1 MSGYNNTGLQQGTSP
16 SHFES
21 GSGEVILV
29 GNDLL
34 KDKPQYIAQLFQTY
48 NERVPFLYKL
58 KALGFSRAVQG
69 PETGHYEEPRKT
81 NTFTIANII
90 TPPGSPTPNK
100 TMVVQISAAD
110 MVSFTNINNNTIT
123 GSRMRETEVFMTSDE
138 KLFQIITK
146 DESQNPHY
154 LTVKPVTPGDD
165 TTVSITAG
173 EKVFI
178 VGAFSAEA
186 TGQPGPLTE
195 RYMKYTNS
203 FAILK
208 ETKVFSGT
216 YLTTASPFVPVEG
229 KPGYFYVKSIQQVT
243 VDHEKQKSQTT
254 LFARPF
260 GNVTQASELG
270 QNTVVNGTDGL
281 TYFAKTYGISDGF
294 GTLADYGTDDFYS
307 MTTYYEQRRV
317 SGNDIVLMEGYD
329 MSNRQD
335 VVLKDLLD
343 GSYVDYTADKYMGS
357 LLASSGLS
365 KERMFVTLGF
375 KGFRI
380 GGYNFLKMVI
390 DEFND
395 TQGAGIFTA
404 FSQSSYG
411 VPMGFFKNK
420 MMDNKLPIMGYE
432 YRGRPG
438 YSRENEI
445 WRNGGA
451 GDDSVVKSS
460 DKDVANWYLRSEI
473 ATHFSHG
480 SWFYVQRPGN

>member
-1 MSGYNNTGLQQGTSP
+1 MSGYDNTGLQQGTSP

-34 KDKPQYIAQLFQTY
+34 RDKPQYITKLFQTY
-48 NERVPFLYKL
+48 NERTPFLYKL

-81 NTFTIANII
+81 NVFTIESII
-90 TPPGSPTPNK
+90 TAPGAPTVNK
-100 TMVVQISAAD
+100 TMVVQISAND

-138 KLFQIITK
+138 QTFQIISK
-146 DESQNPHY
+146 DETQNPHY
-154 LTVKPVTPGDD
+154 LTVKPTTPGGD

-173 EKVFI
+173 EQVFI

-195 RYMKYTNS
+195 RYYKYTNS

-216 YLTTASPFVPVEG
+216 YLTTASPFAPVEG
-229 KPGYFYVKSIQQVT
+229 KPGYFYVKGIQQVT
-243 VDHEKQKSQTT
+243 VDHEKQKSQTM
-254 LFARPF
+254 LFAKPF
-260 GNVTQASELG
+260 GNITQASALG

-281 TYFAKTYGISDGF
+281 TYFANSYGLHDGY
-294 GTLADYGTDDFYS
+294 GTIADYDSDDFYA

-335 VVLKDLLD
+335 IILKDLTD
-343 GSYVDYTADKYMGS
+343 GTYVDYTAEKYMGP
-357 LLASSGLS
+357 LLQSSGLS
-365 KERMFVTLGF
+365 KEKMFFTLGF
-375 KGFRI
+375 KGFHI

-395 TQGAGIFTA
+395 TQGAGIFNT
-404 FSQSSYG
+404 FSQSSYA

-420 MMDNKLPIMGYE
+420 KMDVKLPIMGYE

-451 GDDSVVKSS
+451 GDDSIVKSS
-460 DKDVANWYLRSEI
+460 DLDTANWFLRSEI
-473 ATHFSHG
+473 ATHLSHG
-480 SWFYVQRPGN
+480 TWWYVSKPGN